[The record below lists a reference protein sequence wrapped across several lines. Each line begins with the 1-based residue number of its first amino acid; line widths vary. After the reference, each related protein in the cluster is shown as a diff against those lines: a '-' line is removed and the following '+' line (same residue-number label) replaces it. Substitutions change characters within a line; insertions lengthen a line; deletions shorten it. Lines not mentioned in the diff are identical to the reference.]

1 MMPHFE
7 LSTWLQ
13 TNYDLPPL
21 PEISLLRSYTNDVY
35 RVTSSEGKYV
45 LKIYGASWRSEDEIK
60 YEVELLNHLD
70 KEGLS
75 VAKPIRGTKNEIV
88 KRITTGLGDQFAVL
102 YEYAAGEKPEVPFS
116 NQLYFLFGEAIGRM
130 HELSKTFTSGCVR
143 KKIDLEYLIDQPLQ
157 VILPLFERRSQETT
171 YLRILGDKIKSQ
183 INELSKR
190 GLDWGPIHGDATLD
204 NLHVVENKK
213 VILYD
218 FDSGGPGWRASDLQG
233 WAIGYPEYQE
243 RYDSFLN
250 GYRQVR
256 AVNDQDIEA
265 SWYITLAWD
274 IWGIKIDLEN
284 RVLKRGQAA
293 ANTYLTE
300 QIEWIRE
307 REKFLR

>member
-1 MMPHFE
+1 MIPHLE

-13 TNYDLPPL
+13 TNYDLSPL
-21 PEISLLRSYTNDVY
+21 PEISLLRSYTNEVY

-75 VAKPIRGTKNEIV
+75 VVKPIRGTKNEIV
-88 KRITTGLGDQFAVL
+88 KRITTSVGDQFAVL

-143 KKIDLEYLIDQPLQ
+143 KKIDLEYLIDQPLH

-171 YLRILGDKIKSQ
+171 YLRILGDKIKNR

-204 NLHVVENKK
+204 NLHIIENKQ

-233 WAIGYPEYQE
+233 WAIGYAEYQE
-243 RYDSFLN
+243 RYNSFLN

-256 AVNDQDIEA
+256 AVNGQDIEA
-265 SWYITLAWD
+265 SWYLTLAWD

>member
-1 MMPHFE
+1 M
-7 LSTWLQ
+7 
-13 TNYDLPPL
+13 
-21 PEISLLRSYTNDVY
+21 
-35 RVTSSEGKYV
+35 
-45 LKIYGASWRSEDEIK
+45 
-60 YEVELLNHLD
+60 
-70 KEGLS
+70 
-75 VAKPIRGTKNEIV
+75 
-88 KRITTGLGDQFAVL
+88 
-102 YEYAAGEKPEVPFS
+102 
-116 NQLYFLFGEAIGRM
+116 
-130 HELSKTFTSGCVR
+130 
-143 KKIDLEYLIDQPLQ
+143 
-157 VILPLFERRSQETT
+157 
-171 YLRILGDKIKSQ
+171 
-183 INELSKR
+183 
-190 GLDWGPIHGDATLD
+190 
-204 NLHVVENKK
+204 
-213 VILYD
+213 ILYD